1 MQTGK
6 GNRKK
11 GICFTI
17 LPKQAALPCERPH
30 EETERQRDENPAP
43 CFIMHPKK
51 NPPGRNKTEMQ
62 ARNASTNAVG
72 EKNLATKIRRE
83 NFAPHSTIV
92 VAREGFGEEN
102 RKKKKPG
109 DRGEANL
116 RRQNHEA
123 RFQPRTKEQQKN
135 TQAAHRYEMDRE
147 LGVRVRVA
155 AEPSRRAAHA
165 RAEPGAAGA
174 AWSCTPPHGRCL
186 VSSPSQRPRR
196 AAPDSTRL
204 DSTPCHRHRINRAR
218 DTLAGEEEEE
228 R

>member
-43 CFIMHPKK
+43 CFILHPKK

-123 RFQPRTKEQQKN
+123 RFQPRTKEQQKKHPSS
-135 TQAAHRYEMDRE
+135 TSLRD
-147 LGVRVRVA
+147 GSRVR
-155 AEPSRRAAHA
+155 RA
-165 RAEPGAAGA
+165 G
-174 AWSCTPPHGRCL
+174 
-186 VSSPSQRPRR
+186 
-196 AAPDSTRL
+196 
-204 DSTPCHRHRINRAR
+204 
-218 DTLAGEEEEE
+218 
-228 R
+228 

>member
-1 MQTGK
+1 MNGAPKCRLGK
-6 GNRKK
+6 EIARKESALPSSPSKQQCSIAMRTASRGNRTAKRRESRA
-11 GICFTI
+11 
-17 LPKQAALPCERPH
+17 LLYSAPK
-30 EETERQRDENPAP
+30 
-43 CFIMHPKK
+43 KK

-123 RFQPRTKEQQKN
+123 RFQPRTKEQQKKN
-135 TQAAHRYEMDRE
+135 PSSTSLRD
-147 LGVRVRVA
+147 GSRVR
-155 AEPSRRAAHA
+155 RA
-165 RAEPGAAGA
+165 G
-174 AWSCTPPHGRCL
+174 
-186 VSSPSQRPRR
+186 
-196 AAPDSTRL
+196 
-204 DSTPCHRHRINRAR
+204 
-218 DTLAGEEEEE
+218 
-228 R
+228 